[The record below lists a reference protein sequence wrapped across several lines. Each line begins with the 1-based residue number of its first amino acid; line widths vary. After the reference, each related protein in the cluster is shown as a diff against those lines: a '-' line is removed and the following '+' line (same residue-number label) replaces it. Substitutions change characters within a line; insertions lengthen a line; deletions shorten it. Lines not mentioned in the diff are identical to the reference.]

1 MGEWTGCPHAAVT
14 QFVHAVGKFL
24 AERSH
29 RGGNG
34 VILVHCTHGGGGV
47 GSGRW
52 WWWWL
57 TRVGGGGEH
66 VERVPSVDP
75 SA

>member
-1 MGEWTGCPHAAVT
+1 MT

-47 GSGRW
+47 GSVAVNGLDAFGQFHLNHR
-52 WWWWL
+52 L
-57 TRVGGGGEH
+57 ESTSGFRESILARMKRDHGK
-66 VERVPSVDP
+66 
-75 SA
+75 